1 MNSGYKLHKC
11 PKCEVDIMG
20 RPKIKKVPINRERFE
35 KALYRKGL
43 SINKLNKDTIIE
55 VDEKTI
61 RRALKDK
68 EINPAI
74 LEKIG
79 ERLDVDPDWLKGRD
93 IELLSKF
100 HLNKQTIE
108 YYQNI
113 ENFPYN
119 KNKYERNFIDLE
131 KYLKDTLTLQ
141 GILFDDFKNLS
152 IEKQHGFQ
160 MEMDLVLQMLVRKY
174 FYEKY
179 QGTDNL
185 FLSNKELYDLSVS
198 VLSGD
203 DYCKLFELLVL

>member
-1 MNSGYKLHKC
+1 
-11 PKCEVDIMG
+11 MG

-43 SINKLNKDTIIE
+43 SINKLNKDEIIE

-68 EINPAI
+68 EINPKI

-93 IELLSKF
+93 IELLNKF
-100 HLNKQTIE
+100 HLNKQKIE

-119 KNKYERNFIDLE
+119 KNKYERNFIDLD

-141 GILFDDFKNLS
+141 GILFDDFENLS
-152 IEKQHGFQ
+152 IEKQRGFQ

-174 FYEKY
+174 FYEEYKE
-179 QGTDNL
+179 TDNL

-203 DYCKLFELLVL
+203 DYCKLFELLEL